1 LHRDRAPAIRYRS
14 RVNALVEDVS
24 ASIVENGVPAAQQTM
39 TVEKVFWLHFSVN
52 LAPAT
57 WVLGALLIVIGL
69 DFKTGLIAIVVGNL
83 LGSALVAANALLGP
97 RTGFTQIEIS
107 RFSFGR
113 LGARMP
119 AALNWFN
126 SVGWEAVGSVPS
138 AIALVALFH
147 WYGLGLPFWAGLVM
161 IVGVQLVLS
170 ICGHHVVQLA
180 AKYLS
185 FVLLV
190 LFGATGIVA
199 IAKGG
204 ALVTAHAAIHPAI
217 LVLGIAMTTGE
228 VLSFAPYTSDYTR
241 YLPRTTNSR
250 TVFAL
255 VFAGLALST
264 AALELCGLLTATRLT
279 DLSTNG
285 IIAGIGA
292 LAGAFAPLAFF
303 ALAISTIPSNSIND
317 NTAGYCMISTG
328 IRIPRHIA
336 ACISTATGFTIAL
349 LGAAKFADLF
359 SGYLVLSLY
368 WIAPWTGIMLV
379 DWWFFRGDATR
390 VRRWGAG
397 ATIFLVT
404 VPVTFALFTATPI
417 YTGPIAKL
425 LDGADIGFVAGFIV
439 ASLAYAAVVR
449 TAPAIAHLPAGQPAE

>member
-1 LHRDRAPAIRYRS
+1 
-14 RVNALVEDVS
+14 VNALVEDVS

-39 TVEKVFWLHFSVN
+39 TVEKVFWLHFAVN

-69 DFKTGLIAIVVGNL
+69 DFTTGLIAIVVGNV

-147 WYGLGLPFWAGLVM
+147 WYGLGLPFWAGLVL

-170 ICGHHVVQLA
+170 IYGHHMVQLA

-185 FVLLV
+185 FVLIV
-190 LFGATGIVA
+190 LFSATGIVA

-204 ALVTAHAAIHPAI
+204 ALVTAHAPIHWAT

-241 YLPRTTNSR
+241 YLP
-250 TVFAL
+250 
-255 VFAGLALST
+255 T

-303 ALAISTIPSNSIND
+303 ALAISTIPSNAIND
-317 NTAGYCMISTG
+317 NTAGYCMISSG

-368 WIAPWTGIMLV
+368 WIAPWTAIMLV
-379 DWWFFRGDATR
+379 DWWLHRGAADR

-404 VPVTFALFTATPI
+404 VPVTFVLFTATPI
-417 YTGPIAKL
+417 YTGPIAKML
-425 LDGADIGFVAGFIV
+425 GGADIGFIAGFIV
-439 ASLAYAAVVR
+439 ASLAYAAVAGAR
-449 TAPAIAHLPAGQPAE
+449 TAEAITYLPAGEPAE